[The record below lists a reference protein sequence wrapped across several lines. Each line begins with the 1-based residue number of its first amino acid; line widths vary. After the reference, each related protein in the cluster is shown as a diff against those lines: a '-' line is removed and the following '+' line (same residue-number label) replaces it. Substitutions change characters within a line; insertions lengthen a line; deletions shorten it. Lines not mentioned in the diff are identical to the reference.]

1 MAKSIV
7 AARYVCPMTTS
18 TGRSADARRTRRGPG
33 QWLLGVLL
41 LLALG
46 SSVFMIFTSEMSVA
60 GSLAVITALWA
71 AVIGAI
77 LVTKYR
83 RAADSADAKARDLR
97 LVYELQLEREI
108 TARRQYEL
116 GVESQVRREVSA
128 ESGSELAALKTEL
141 QALRESLEQILGE
154 LPEDRIA
161 LFREKLP
168 ELENRSTWLNRP
180 DAAYA
185 SGFAEYPAGLVDDGA
200 VAEQD
205 FASTA
210 PPTGDASPEPE
221 GMTEVIPV
229 IAAEEPLAA
238 DPEPATPEPAEAQE
252 LVAELVDEP
261 GEETAPTAGEAPH
274 AAGRHIGG
282 GRRRADE
289 PAAHAPAA
297 EGFVDDTPTDEWEV
311 IAPPEGGIPDA
322 LLAEGEGSPDHPG
335 AHASGRSVSELLQG
349 FASSAPSSGRRR
361 RRS

>member
-1 MAKSIV
+1 
-7 AARYVCPMTTS
+7 MTTS
-18 TGRSADARRTRRGPG
+18 AGRSADARRTRRGPG
-33 QWLLGVLL
+33 QWLLGALL

-46 SSVFMIFTSEMSVA
+46 SSVFMIVTSEMSVA

-116 GVESQVRREVSA
+116 GVETQVRREVSA
-128 ESGSELAALKTEL
+128 EAGTELAALKTES
-141 QALRESLEQILGE
+141 QGLRESLEQLLGE

-168 ELENRSTWLNRP
+168 ELENGSGWLNRP

-185 SGFAEYPAGLVDDGA
+185 AGFAEYPSGLVDDGA

-210 PPTGDASPEPE
+210 PPADESPRDD
-221 GMTEVIPV
+221 MTEVFPV
-229 IAAEEPLAA
+229 IAAEEPMPT
-238 DPEPATPEPAEAQE
+238 DPEPAVPEPAEAEVEVEEQE
-252 LVAELVDEP
+252 LVAEVVDEP
-261 GEETAPTAGEAPH
+261 VEDSAPAP
-274 AAGRHIGG
+274 ASESDARGAGRRKGG
-282 GRRRADE
+282 SRRRAEE
-289 PAAHAPAA
+289 PTEDAAEP
-297 EGFVDDTPTDEWEV
+297 EGFVDDNPTDEWEV
-311 IAPPEGGIPDA
+311 AESPEGGIPDA
-322 LLAEGEGSPDHPG
+322 LLAEGEEASDHSG
-335 AHASGRSVSELLQG
+335 AHESGRSVSELLQG
-349 FASSAPSSGRRR
+349 FAGSSPSSGRRR
-361 RRS
+361 RRD

>member
-1 MAKSIV
+1 
-7 AARYVCPMTTS
+7 MTTP

-46 SSVFMIFTSEMSVA
+46 SSVFMIVTSEMSVA

-116 GVESQVRREVSA
+116 GVETQVRREVSA

-154 LPEDRIA
+154 LPEERIA

-168 ELENRSTWLNRP
+168 ELENGSAWLNRP

-185 SGFAEYPAGLVDDGA
+185 SGFAEYPSDLVDDGA

-210 PPTGDASPEPE
+210 PPAGDDAPEGD
-221 GMTEVIPV
+221 GMTEIIPV
-229 IAAEEPLAA
+229 IAAEEPVPAE
-238 DPEPATPEPAEAQE
+238 PEPATAEPAATDPEAAE
-252 LVAELVDEP
+252 PDEAAVEAEVEEFVGELVDEP
-261 GEETAPTAGEAPH
+261 DEATAPTAEP
-274 AAGRHIGG
+274 AARHVG

-289 PAAHAPAA
+289 QAEVAAEP

-311 IAPPEGGIPDA
+311 IAAPEGGIPDA
-322 LLAEGEGSPDHPG
+322 LLAEGEDSPDHPG
-335 AHASGRSVSELLQG
+335 AHASGRSVSELLKG
-349 FASSAPSSGRRR
+349 YASTSPSSGRRR